1 MPSIGPRGDSVV
13 VVRCSRFERV
23 VHLTV
28 LDEWNSHTV
37 TFLTPE
43 EARSIAKELLD
54 GAATAEKNV
63 STVPSV
69 KGHQ

>member
-13 VVRCSRFERV
+13 VVRCSRFEKV

-63 STVPSV
+63 STVSPV